1 MSAIYPRNKHNAS
14 CRSLPRRRKKNSRVI
29 PSYYTPRIQAEEA
42 LAQTPFIPKAVE
54 EEGHRN
60 RQKNQEEMSEEL

>member
-1 MSAIYPRNKHNAS
+1 MPLATQK
-14 CRSLPRRRKKNSRVI
+14 KKNSRVI

-54 EEGHRN
+54 EVGTETDARKH
-60 RQKNQEEMSEEL
+60 EEMSEEL